1 MLSASILLESS
12 SLGSGRGAAWLAR
25 LLREQE
31 VGGSNPLAP
40 TNFLKAF
47 LSLHLGWPRV
57 DSGSRSH
64 KKLIAMLTP
73 QAQPACL
80 VSIVF

>member
-1 MLSASILLESS
+1 
-12 SLGSGRGAAWLAR
+12 
-25 LLREQE
+25 
-31 VGGSNPLAP
+31 
-40 TNFLKAF
+40 
-47 LSLHLGWPRV
+47 V